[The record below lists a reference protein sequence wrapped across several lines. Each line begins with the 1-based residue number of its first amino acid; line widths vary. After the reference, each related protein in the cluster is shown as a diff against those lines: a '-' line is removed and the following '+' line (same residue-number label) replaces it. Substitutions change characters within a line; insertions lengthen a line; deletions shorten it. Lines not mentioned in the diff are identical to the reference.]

1 MMSAIIWDEG
11 KRTMERYPKEV
22 LDYLVHFHGDRDF
35 FECHE
40 ILEEYWKENPGLPYA
55 ETLVGLIQVAVGL
68 YHQRRGNKAGAVKML
83 GSSLSYLK
91 EEDLKGLGMAG
102 EDLVARV
109 RQRVREAELDTVPY
123 ADLDLPVEDPSL
135 LEACKRECALRGFGW
150 GAASDA
156 GNLMLIDRHKLRDR
170 SDVVEERARQLEARK
185 LRRKGGEDR

>member
-1 MMSAIIWDEG
+1 MSAITWDEG

-40 ILEEYWKENPGLPYA
+40 ILEEYWKENPGHPYA

-83 GSSLSYLK
+83 GSSLAYLK
-91 EEDLKGLGMAG
+91 VEDLKGLGMAG

-109 RQRVREAELDTVPY
+109 RQRVREAELDAVPY

-185 LRRKGGEDR
+185 LRRKGVEDR

>member
-1 MMSAIIWDEG
+1 
-11 KRTMERYPKEV
+11 MERYPKEV
-22 LDYLVHFHGDRDF
+22 LNYLVHFHGDRDF

-91 EEDLKGLGMAG
+91 VEDLKGLGLAG

-109 RQRVREAELDTVPY
+109 RQRVREAELDAVPY
-123 ADLDLPVEDPSL
+123 EDLDLPVEDSSL

-150 GAASDA
+150 GEASDA
-156 GNLMLIDRHKLRDR
+156 SNLMLINRHKLRDR

-185 LRRKGGEDR
+185 LRRKGGED

>member
-1 MMSAIIWDEG
+1 MSAITWDEG

-40 ILEEYWKENPGLPYA
+40 ILEEYWKGNPGHPYA

-83 GSSLSYLK
+83 GSSLAYLK
-91 EEDLKGLGMAG
+91 EEGLKGLGLAG
-102 EDLVARV
+102 EELIARV
-109 RQRVREAELDTVPY
+109 RQRVREAELDAVPY

-135 LEACKRECALRGFGW
+135 LEACKRECAVRGFGW

-185 LRRKGGEDR
+185 LRRKGGGDR